1 MTARIVGYDYYIG
14 RRKVHTGITRYPS
27 ARLLAHNRATGQ
39 RGRIRIRTPR
49 MSNSQARAWKRRQ
62 AARGAPT
69 LGYLNKTP
77 NSAAIWVEAHQEAR
91 SVAMNKGLPEAMV
104 RHCAQQVAD
113 EVFHRH
119 MRRLEDGEIS

>member
-1 MTARIVGYDYYIG
+1 MATGTVGYDYYIG

-39 RGRIRIRTPR
+39 RGRIRIRTQR

-69 LGYLNKTP
+69 LGYLSKTP
-77 NSAAIWVEAHQEAR
+77 NSAAIWVEASLKAR
-91 SVAMNKGLPEAMV
+91 NVATSRGLPKAIAL
-104 RHCAQQVAD
+104 HCAQQVAD

-119 MRRLEDGEIS
+119 MQRLEDGEIS